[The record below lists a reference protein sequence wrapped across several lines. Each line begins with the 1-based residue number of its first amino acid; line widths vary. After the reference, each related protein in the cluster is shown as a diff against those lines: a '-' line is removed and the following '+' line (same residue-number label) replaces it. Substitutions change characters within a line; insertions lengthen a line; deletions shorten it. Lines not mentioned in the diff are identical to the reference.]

1 MHNITVT
8 RRSISF
14 RDLSHLKQYIRII
27 HKNKIE
33 YFSLN
38 PNFNFVNRPKKSKL
52 NNPTQH
58 NKMTAE
64 SPKIKLT
71 YFDIEGVAESVRLAF
86 TFAGVDF
93 EWVTCLLYC
102 VLRMCSVVIVESSR
116 FLDSWFDSSR
126 SYLKSV
132 PSSISL
138 VFTSLLVPICWL
150 SSQVES
156 IRRQSYQNY
165 TINICHT
172 NTHTHSFTYPSIIF

>member
-1 MHNITVT
+1 M
-8 RRSISF
+8 S
-14 RDLSHLKQYIRII
+14 
-27 HKNKIE
+27 
-33 YFSLN
+33 
-38 PNFNFVNRPKKSKL
+38 
-52 NNPTQH
+52 
-58 NKMTAE
+58 AE

-71 YFDIEGVAESVRLAF
+71 YFDIEGVAESIRLAF

-102 VLRMCSVVIVESSR
+102 VLLVCSVVIVESSR
-116 FLDSWFDSSR
+116 FLDSRFDSIR
-126 SYLKSV
+126 SYLKSIPTSV
-132 PSSISL
+132 SL

-172 NTHTHSFTYPSIIF
+172 HTHTLTHSFTYPSIIFEMKQTTLTEMIELNFQNGVS